1 MDKRTVYIPEVIHT
15 LTPSP
20 NLHTCACTHG
30 RCDHKDIAKCQEYTL
45 LDPADLAKEVE
56 DARIGRATIVLRDK
70 WRDRIKS
77 DEPTTRQEEAMWREL
92 VATIA
97 EAIAKAKEGEGCG

>member
-1 MDKRTVYIPEVIHT
+1 VDKCTVY
-15 LTPSP
+15 
-20 NLHTCACTHG
+20 G
-30 RCDHKDIAKCQEYTL
+30 RIDDAGNFWRRRDSGTEYAL
-45 LDPADLAKEVE
+45 VNPVELAKEAE
-56 DARIGRATIVLRDK
+56 DARIGRATIALRDK

-97 EAIAKAKEGEGCG
+97 EAIAKAKEVSQ

>member
-1 MDKRTVYIPEVIHT
+1 MDKRTVYGSICGSKNDRICLAQCWDDPEGYC
-15 LTPSP
+15 PGG
-20 NLHTCACTHG
+20 CE
-30 RCDHKDIAKCQEYTL
+30 EYILIRPTE
-45 LDPADLAKEVE
+45 LAKEAE
-56 DARIGRATIVLRDK
+56 DARIGRATIALRDK

-77 DEPTTRQEEAMWREL
+77 DEPTTRHEEAMWREL